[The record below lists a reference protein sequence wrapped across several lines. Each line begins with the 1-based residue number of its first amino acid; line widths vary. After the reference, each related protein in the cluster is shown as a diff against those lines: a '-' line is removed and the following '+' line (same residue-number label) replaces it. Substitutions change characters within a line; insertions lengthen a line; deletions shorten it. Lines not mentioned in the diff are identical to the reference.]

1 MKINSKC
8 ENLIQS
14 IAVCLILLPAIA
26 SSQSLVAS
34 YPFNGNAND
43 ATGNQLNGIIT
54 NATFDTDRFGVS
66 NSSIR
71 FVNQTTSCVAV
82 TNFSSVVLSNQLTV
96 SLWAKFNQSWSFH
109 EESLLW
115 RGLDPNSTI
124 LMDVNQDSSQYGSG
138 NYAIGFGMSTTGSGL
153 VEITGTNFMQF
164 STLTNWHQFVGVFN
178 NGALNLY
185 FDGVKVAS
193 GAAIGSITSDA
204 SALIIG
210 GASHPVSGAY
220 NRNVDDVQIY
230 NQAFSDSQVQQL
242 YQSQSSPLVNLVK
255 AVTVSFSN
263 LTVGTNYQLQVSSDL
278 NSWTNVATPFTAT
291 NSFMISSNYWN
302 VSDWNQL
309 FFRLH

>member
-1 MKINSKC
+1 MCKKLLTLFVLSAI
-8 ENLIQS
+8 LI
-14 IAVCLILLPAIA
+14 PATIF
-26 SSQSLVAS
+26 SQSLVAS

-54 NATFDTDRFGVS
+54 NATFDTDRFLVP
-66 NSSIR
+66 NASIR
-71 FVNQTTSCVAV
+71 FTNQTTSCVAV
-82 TNFSSVVLSNQLTV
+82 TNFSSVVLSNQLTI
-96 SLWAKFNQSWSFH
+96 SLWVKFNEPWTFH
-109 EESLLW
+109 SESLLW
-115 RGLDPNSTI
+115 RGLYPNETI
-124 LMDVNQDSSQYGSG
+124 EMGVAQDSSQYGSG
-138 NYAIGFGMSTTGSGL
+138 NYASYFDVSSTGSGQ
-153 VEITGTNFMQF
+153 IFATSTNYVQF
-164 STLTNWHQFVGVFN
+164 SSISNWNQFVGVFS
-178 NGALNLY
+178 NGTVNFY
-185 FDGVKVAS
+185 VNGIKVGTGS
-193 GAAIGSITSDA
+193 GQGSISSDA

-210 GASHPVSGAY
+210 GSSHPVSGAY

-230 NQAFSDSQVQQL
+230 DQAFSDSQVQQL